1 MLNKRLINT
10 GEEAAFDPLQNFETV
25 TYTGNGGTQKITGYI
40 RKGAAFN
47 GSSSYVRLPNNLIN
61 NISPQ
66 AFSVSFWINPSVY
79 ASSRGVLGAYG
90 YTSGVNHGWVI
101 YLNSNLIRFLSYSS
115 NGNMDFSSSAAIP
128 LNTWTHV
135 VVTYDSSNCT
145 IYLNGSSDNS
155 VSTPGNRTYTSS
167 HPYTLGANDDA
178 GTIVGHITA
187 KLDQVRIFSKAI
199 SSSEVTTLYNEDYDS
214 STKSTTDIF
223 DDGSGIALYELDEDA
238 NDTGASSTPIDSG
251 QSGVFNGTSSY
262 ISLSNTAFHYT
273 TLSISAWIKVDSFSS
288 TNQIIQNYE
297 SGGSPQNSGFLFR
310 TTTGGK
316 VSFVGYSS
324 SVGIVDSTTVLST
337 GIWYH
342 VAAVITPSSWKIYV
356 NGDDVSTNVTTNTIA
371 YNSTTPCSIG
381 RSDYTGGS
389 GGYFDG
395 QIDDL
400 RIYNDALTATEVG
413 YLADDDDANI
423 PTGNLQA
430 YYKLDGN
437 ANDTQGN
444 YNGTANNVTYSD
456 PAVVETGYNGTPSN
470 VNFLG
475 MAFQPDFVWI
485 KQRAGSAANHL
496 LFDSI
501 RGAYKQI
508 MSNTT
513 SSGVDRTSV
522 DKGLTSFDSNGF
534 TVKDTSTGDYE
545 INGPNGGT
553 YSGNG
558 SYVAWAW
565 KAGGTAVS
573 NTDGSITSTVSANPD
588 AGFSIVK
595 YTGNNTNSTVGHG
608 LSSAPELVLYKVLS
622 AAGNWTVYSS
632 TLTDSHYL
640 KLNTTDGQIS
650 EIYNIF
656 NGQPDASVLKLGS
669 GGSINGNSYE
679 YIAYCFHSVD
689 GYQKV
694 GSFDGTG
701 TTTGNIVTT
710 GFRPRF
716 LMWKSTIGTGNW
728 QIVDS
733 IRSPLADKRNYLY
746 SDLSQGEDVTSY
758 DIVDFNDDS
767 FQMKQ
772 QYSNKSNETY
782 IYLAIA

>member
-558 SYVAWAW
+558 SYVAWVW

-573 NTDGSITSTVSANPD
+573 NTDGTITSTVSANQA

-595 YTGNNTNSTVGHG
+595 YTGNEQSSQTIGHG
-608 LSSAPELVLYKVLS
+608 LSSTPELAFIKQL
-622 AAGNWTVYSS
+622 
-632 TLTDSHYL
+632 
-640 KLNTTDGQIS
+640 
-650 EIYNIF
+650 
-656 NGQPDASVLKLGS
+656 
-669 GGSINGNSYE
+669 
-679 YIAYCFHSVD
+679 
-689 GYQKV
+689 
-694 GSFDGTG
+694 DGTREWQAPLFSLNSG
-701 TTTGNIVTT
+701 DYLILNSTASKANDTIV
-710 GFRPRF
+710 GA
-716 LMWKSTIGTGNW
+716 
-728 QIVDS
+728 Q
-733 IRSPLADKRNYLY
+733 
-746 SDLSQGEDVTSY
+746 
-758 DIVDFNDDS
+758 
-767 FQMKQ
+767 
-772 QYSNKSNETY
+772 
-782 IYLAIA
+782 